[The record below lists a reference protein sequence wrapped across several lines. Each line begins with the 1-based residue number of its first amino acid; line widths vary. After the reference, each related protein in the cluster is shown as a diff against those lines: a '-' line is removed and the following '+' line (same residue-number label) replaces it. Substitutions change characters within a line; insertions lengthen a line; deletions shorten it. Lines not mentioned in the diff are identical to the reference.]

1 MMVRT
6 TSPPYSLL
14 YIHPTIL
21 LSSFRQARALNA
33 EGEKELGDLKNATL
47 KDVSKLSQKV
57 LFAMMVVRQ
66 VKRPNPRSL
75 PTNVN
80 KGNVDLLNEALA
92 AQESSKQPTP
102 DQTKEFGHLIYKVHA
117 LLKEGK
123 PVITEEIEIDSSR
136 LPPIPA
142 DGKMVSETV
151 SFETMMPKNFQQYL
165 VVADKCLTRSVNTV
179 RHMYMCVRMC
189 ASLAFVCV

>member
-1 MMVRT
+1 MYLFCT
-6 TSPPYSLL
+6 TTLFRHWSSAYILL
-14 YIHPTIL
+14 YMHPTIL

-57 LFAMMVVRQ
+57 LFAMKVVRQ
-66 VKRPNPRSL
+66 VKRPDPRSL

-80 KGNVDLLNEALA
+80 KGDIDLLNEALA
-92 AQESSKQPTP
+92 AQKANKQPTP
-102 DQTKEFGHLIYKVHA
+102 DQAKEFGHLIYNVHA

-123 PVITEEIEIDSSR
+123 PVIMEEIEIDSSK

-142 DGKMVSETV
+142 DGEMVYASI
-151 SFETMMPKNFQQYL
+151 
-165 VVADKCLTRSVNTV
+165 VVVGTRV
-179 RHMYMCVRMC
+179 
-189 ASLAFVCV
+189 